1 MELQLAAISIVA
13 PITAGIVQA
22 LKMAK
27 LPSQFAPLT
36 AIVVGMLVAFIGTGF
51 TFTPQIWL
59 TGIVAGL
66 VSQGLY
72 SQVKEAKKI
81 ITG

>member
-1 MELQLAAISIVA
+1 MELQLVAISIVA

-22 LKMAK
+22 LKIAK
-27 LPSQFAPLT
+27 LPSDYAPLV
-36 AIVVGMLVAFIGTGF
+36 ALVVGMGVAILVTGF
-51 TFTPQIWL
+51 TFSPTVWL

-72 SQVKEAKKI
+72 DHIQKAKKI